1 MTGQLRVGVDLCG
14 LDPGAL
20 GPADEAV
27 LGLLGAVGKIA
38 PDDVEVV
45 LFASRQLSRARPETF
60 EHLESHTFPLPLGR
74 GPVRLITDRVWMPRA
89 VRRARLDVLHHA
101 TGTPTVPVPVPRILT
116 VSDLAPIEQPRGL
129 DRARAARARRTLP
142 EAVQQA
148 AATVV
153 PSGFVSDRVVE
164 VLGADAT
171 RVAVVPWPLPPHADA
186 TPIDTVRARYG
197 IIGQIVLVPAPG
209 VSGQAHL
216 VAVRAMK
223 HLAARHKDT
232 TVVLL
237 GGGDEPAKPVQEAVR
252 SLGLGERVLHLGSVP
267 DPVRSALY
275 EHAAAVVDLSVE
287 TGFAH
292 EVLEAMACGVPVI
305 VADAGAAPE
314 LVGDAGAVVAPG
326 DEAQLAVEVHR
337 VLDDPGWRCRMVD
350 AGLERARRSTA
361 PRAAEALLATYRSV
375 MAAL

>member
-1 MTGQLRVGVDLCG
+1 VTGRLRVGVDLCG
-14 LDPGAL
+14 IDPGAV
-20 GPADEAV
+20 GPTEHAV
-27 LGLLGAVGKIA
+27 LELLGAVGQVA

-45 LFASRQLSRARPETF
+45 LFASRQLAKARPEVF
-60 EHLESHTFPLPLGR
+60 RHLEAHTLPLPLAL
-74 GPVRLITDRVWMPRA
+74 GPLRLLTDRAWLPRA

-101 TGTPTVPVPVPRILT
+101 TGTPTVPAPVPRILT
-116 VSDLAPIEQPRGL
+116 IGDLAPIEQPRRFE
-129 DRARAARARRTLP
+129 RARAARARRTLA
-142 EAVQQA
+142 EAVQA
-148 AATVV
+148 AAASVV
-153 PSGFVSDRVVE
+153 PSAFVRDRVVE
-164 VLGADAT
+164 VLGVDAA
-171 RVAVVPWPLPPHADA
+171 RVAVVPWPLPPHADP
-186 TPIDTVRARYG
+186 TRIDTVRARYG

-209 VSGQAHL
+209 PSGQAHL

-237 GGGDEPAKPVQEAVR
+237 GGDVEPAKDVQEAVR
-252 SLGLGERVLHLGSVP
+252 SLGLAERVLHLGTVP

-275 EHAAAVVDLSVE
+275 EHAAVVVDLAVA

-305 VADAGAAPE
+305 VADSGAAPE

-337 VLDDPGWRCRMVD
+337 VLDDAGWRRRMVD
-350 AGLERARRSTA
+350 AGLERARSSRA